1 MPRNR
6 LLAVAVFGAIGI
18 TAAMASRDADAIP
31 AFARKYQMS
40 CSTCHAPFPR
50 LKPFGEQFAGRGF
63 RMEDKSKEPA
73 RATYDVGDPLLM
85 LVRDVPLAVRLEG
98 YASWKERALA
108 EYDVEW
114 PWTFKILSGGPI
126 TDNISYYFY
135 FLQERGEVVG
145 LEDAFVQFNSI
156 FHLPLDLMVGQYQV
170 CDVLFKR
177 ELRLERYDYEIFTT
191 MVGNSDV
198 NLTYNRGLALTWHAP
213 AEIDVVVQA
222 FNGNGIRPAD
232 GQGNFDTDNQK
243 DVSLRLVRQFKNVRV
258 GLFGYSG
265 KERFADNGSYNR
277 TTYLGPDLVAD
288 LGERWSL
295 SLEYLERRDDNP
307 FFATASAPSYVTR
320 GGFAELHYFPKGQ
333 DGRWVL
339 TALYNK
345 VNSDADAA
353 DAETA
358 SLTANYLL
366 ARNLRLLVEGGRDL
380 VADASRV
387 TVGLVTAF

>member
-1 MPRNR
+1 MSRDR
-6 LLAVAVFGAIGI
+6 LLTLAVLGTVALL
-18 TAAMASRDADAIP
+18 AAMAARQADAIP
-31 AFARKYQMS
+31 AFARKYQLS

-50 LKPFGEQFAGRGF
+50 LKPFGEEFGARGY
-63 RMEDKSKEPA
+63 RMEDPSKEPT

-85 LVRDVPLAVRLEG
+85 LVRDVPLALRLEG
-98 YASWKERALA
+98 YASWKENALA

-114 PWTFKILSGGPI
+114 PWAFKILSGGAI
-126 TDNISYYFY
+126 SDHISYYLY
-135 FLQERGEVVG
+135 FLEESGEVVG
-145 LEDAFVQFNSI
+145 LEDVFMQFNSM
-156 FHLPLDLMVGQYQV
+156 FNLPLDLMVGQYQV

-177 ELRLERYDYEIFTT
+177 ELRLERYDYDIFTKT
-191 MVGNSDV
+191 VGMSAV

-213 AEIDVVVQA
+213 AKIDAVFQVL
-222 FNGNGIRPAD
+222 NGNDIPPAD
-232 GQGNFDTDNQK
+232 GAGNFDSDKYK

-265 KERFADNGSYNR
+265 KQNADNARFNN
-277 TTYLGPDLVAD
+277 TTYIGPDLVLD
-288 LGERWSL
+288 LGKNWNL
-295 SLEYLERRDDNP
+295 NLEYLERRDDNP
-307 FFATASAPSYVTR
+307 FFTTSSGPSYVTR
-320 GGFAELHYFPKGQ
+320 GGFAELHFFPKGQ

-345 VNSDADAA
+345 VNSDDPAA

-366 ARNLRLLVEGGRDL
+366 ARNVRLMLEGGRDL
-380 VADASRV
+380 VADASRI